1 MGRLIV
7 KATHGTR
14 WIDTL
19 KNEVVAY
26 KGDYYISLKSFETG
40 DGICAISSDGMS
52 ELDTAKNKKAVLKK
66 YGYTRDK
73 LRKEVKE
80 CLDYEL
86 NTSVS
91 DEIVDSVCVDVLKN
105 NLGEDVMTTLDCFTS
120 SEDYLTGI
128 ENDIRKNG
136 YSS

>member
-52 ELDTAKNKKAVLKK
+52 ELDTAKNKKAVLKN
-66 YGYTRDK
+66 TAI
-73 LRKEVKE
+73 LKERHEQK
-80 CLDYEL
+80 
-86 NTSVS
+86 S
-91 DEIVDSVCVDVLKN
+91 
-105 NLGEDVMTTLDCFTS
+105 
-120 SEDYLTGI
+120 
-128 ENDIRKNG
+128 
-136 YSS
+136 